1 MEPKHLYFPS
11 ADIHLDISLP
21 ASKSISNRALIINAL
36 SGSRSEIRN
45 LSDCDDTQVLIRA
58 LKMDQS
64 IINVGAAGTAMR
76 FLTAYLAMTEG
87 EWTLTGSERMKQRPV
102 KLLVEALNNLG
113 AEIQYLDKHGFPPL
127 FINGKKLK
135 GGTIH
140 LDGSVSS
147 QYISALMMTAPCMQE
162 GLNIVLEGEIISLP
176 YILMT
181 MNMMKEFG
189 VEVKFLTNRIE
200 ITPQFYKPVDFSVES
215 DWSAASYWFEILS
228 LVGEGE
234 IFLKGLHQNSYQGDS
249 KVSEL
254 FDNLGVSVQY
264 FSDGVLLMPNK
275 VNIDYFNYDF
285 INQPDLAQTFVV
297 CCCLK
302 NIPFHFKGLKS
313 LKIKETDRIEALK
326 TELAK
331 FGFLLTEPAAGELAW
346 SGEKKEACH
355 FEETGEIFIE
365 TYDDHRMAMAFAPAA
380 LMFPVAIEHPEV
392 VSKSYPTFWDD
403 IEKIDK
409 RECKS
414 VN

>member
-58 LKMDQS
+58 LKLDQS

-113 AEIQYLDKHGFPPL
+113 AEIQYIDKQGFPPL

-200 ITPQFYKPVDFSVES
+200 IAPQFYKPVDFTVES

-228 LVGEGE
+228 IAGEGE

-249 KVSEL
+249 KVAEL

-409 RECKS
+409 RK
-414 VN
+414 